1 MRYCPLT
8 KKYEDDCGPC
18 EMCPAEQGI
27 EIPLSDLEGGKKLK
41 EENERYAR
49 MLIQD
54 TPAGIKVDVEGSA
67 KIMGRMLTQVLIEA
81 ARDPDSQKMIF
92 KSFMLSVTVYCLYES
107 LAGNDKPV
115 EELRAHVASLEKG
128 IAELPKAA
136 DLKK

>member
-54 TPAGIKVDVEGSA
+54 TPLFFLFFL
-67 KIMGRMLTQVLIEA
+67 LTHTL
-81 ARDPDSQKMIF
+81 
-92 KSFMLSVTVYCLYES
+92 LL
-107 LAGNDKPV
+107 
-115 EELRAHVASLEKG
+115 
-128 IAELPKAA
+128 
-136 DLKK
+136 